1 MSLTPRVLILNYE
14 YPPLGGGAANALYY
28 LLKEFGSAGG
38 VEVDLVTSSANGR
51 EEISLVADGIRVHKL
66 AIKKASRHYWTQRE
80 ILGYW
85 LKATPYINKL
95 MSANHY
101 DICHAFFA
109 LPCGAMAFRLRKKM
123 PYMVSLRG
131 SDVPGFNKRLD
142 WMAGLMR
149 PVFKRVLRSAASVQA
164 NSEGLR
170 QLAFETTAD
179 ADIEI
184 IHNGVDCRQFIPD
197 GNRAKVFEHRIIC
210 VSRLIGRKGIDDLIT
225 ALPKIKAELGPV
237 KLTIVGD
244 GNMKESLLTL
254 AESMGVADDIRW
266 LGYVDHDDL
275 PAIYAQADLFV
286 LPSYFEGMSNALLE
300 AMASGLPVVVTNTGG
315 TDELVDGNGLVFEA
329 GDQAGL
335 ARAVT
340 EILSE
345 EKKRQA
351 FSLRSRENAVK
362 FSWENVARTYVAAYK
377 KVIDANK

>member
-28 LLKEFGSAGG
+28 LLEELASAGG
-38 VEVDLVTSSANGR
+38 VEVDLVTSSASGQ
-51 EEISLVADGIRVHKL
+51 EEVSLVSDSIRVHKL
-66 AIKKASRHYWTQRE
+66 AIKKASLHYWTQRE
-80 ILGYW
+80 ILGYC

-95 MSANHY
+95 MSKNHY

-109 LPCGAMAFRLRKKM
+109 LPCGAMAYRLRKKM

-131 SDVPGFNKRLD
+131 SDVPGFNQRLD
-142 WMAGLMR
+142 WMTGFMR
-149 PVFKRVLRSAASVQA
+149 PVFKRVLRDASGIQA

-170 QLAFETTAD
+170 QLAYETSAG

-184 IHNGVDCRQFIPD
+184 IHNGVDCRQFSPD
-197 GNRAKVFEHRIIC
+197 DARVRGSEYRIIC

-225 ALPKIKAELGPV
+225 ALPNIKSEIGSV

-244 GNMKESLLTL
+244 GNMKESLQAL
-254 AESMGVADDIRW
+254 AESKGVASDITW

-275 PAIYAQADLFV
+275 PGLYGAADLFV

-315 TDELVDGNGLVFEA
+315 TDELVDGNGLVIEA
-329 GDQAGL
+329 GDQDGL
-335 ARAVT
+335 ARAVI
-340 EILSE
+340 EILTD
-345 EKKRQA
+345 EKKRQV
-351 FSLRSRENAVK
+351 FSKRSRENAIK
-362 FSWENVARTYVAAYK
+362 FSWENVARTYMDAYK
-377 KVIDANK
+377 KVINVNK